1 MIIQPNWDC
10 LVGVSKTQKKV
21 VSSQHEGKIFDL
33 LTTSPMSHIH
43 LLDSF
48 TIEQIRA
55 GEVIERPSSVVKELV
70 ENAID
75 AGARTI
81 RVSITGGGIT
91 EIVVQDDGEGMTTD
105 DAQLAVQRHAT
116 SKLTKSDDL
125 FALSTLGFRGEAL
138 ASIAAVSHL
147 EILTRVPDALEGV
160 RVKVSG
166 SVPAET
172 VPAASPVGTTVT
184 VRQLFFNT
192 SPRRAFLKSP
202 TSEGSHVEE
211 MLLSLALSRPEARI
225 IFTWDQRLVFDA
237 VPQVTAV
244 ARAQAVLGK
253 DWVRHLVVLPPPEEP
268 GMGIEVSGVIAPP
281 DRHRNTRTGQYFFV
295 NRRSVKSQSLSYALS
310 RGYGE
315 LLPSGRF
322 PLGVIFLTAPLHT
335 VDVNVHPTKR
345 EVKFQDERPILHE
358 LVLQVRKALDQSNL
372 FKSMSLPPLPSSQ
385 ALGSEVPIPDPRDY
399 PMRQRPSSALSPPFV
414 EPPLR
419 IVPKPPPQAP
429 VIPTPIAPATQ
440 PVLWRRPDGEEFRIV
455 GQSHELFVLVEVE
468 GELWVV
474 DQHAAHERV
483 MYEQVLR
490 ALQQRQGESQALLLP
505 LVFDL
510 PPAARAMFAE
520 VQSDLTALGF
530 AIHPFGGNTY
540 QLQATP
546 PYFRA
551 SDVPDLILELLQA
564 RAEGRSDNAVEAK
577 REDLAARI
585 ACKVK
590 SVKAGQTLSTETMKA
605 LVISLLASQSPFV
618 CPHGRPTMVRLPVSQ
633 LAGQFD
639 RR

>member
-1 MIIQPNWDC
+1 MNR
-10 LVGVSKTQKKV
+10 
-21 VSSQHEGKIFDL
+21 
-33 LTTSPMSHIH
+33 IH
-43 LLDSF
+43 LLDSL

-75 AGARTI
+75 AGAHTI
-81 RVSITGGGIT
+81 RVNITGGGIS
-91 EIVVQDDGEGMTTD
+91 EIVVQDDGDGMTPD

-116 SKLTKSDDL
+116 SKLSKSDDL

-138 ASIAAVSHL
+138 ASIAAVAHL
-147 EILTRVPDALEGV
+147 EILTRVPDASEGI

-166 SVPAET
+166 SVPADT
-172 VPAASPVGTTVT
+172 APAASPVGTTVT

-202 TSEGSHVEE
+202 TSEGSHIEE
-211 MLLSLALSRPEARI
+211 VLVSLALSRPEVRI
-225 IFTWDQRLVFDA
+225 VFTWEQRVVFDA
-237 VPQVTAV
+237 APQATAA
-244 ARAQAVLGK
+244 ARVQAVLGK
-253 DWVRHLVVLPPPEEP
+253 DWAQTLIVLPAPEEP
-268 GMGIEVSGVIAPP
+268 GMGITVSGVIAPP
-281 DRHRNTRTGQYFFV
+281 DRNRNTRTGQYFFV
-295 NRRSVKSQSLSYALS
+295 NGRSVKSQPLSYALS

-315 LLPSGRF
+315 LLPAGRF
-322 PLGVIFLTAPLHT
+322 PLGVLFLDVPLHT

-345 EVKFQDERPILHE
+345 EVKFQDERAVLHE

-372 FKSMSLPPLPSSQ
+372 FKTASFPPVPSTQ
-385 ALGSEVPIPDPRDY
+385 ALGYDVPVPDPRDY
-399 PMRQRPSSALSPPFV
+399 PIRQKSSSAFPPPLV

-419 IVPKPPPQAP
+419 MVPKPPPQAP
-429 VIPTPIAPATQ
+429 VMPTPITPTTQ

-483 MYEQVLR
+483 TYEQVLR

-510 PPAARAMFAE
+510 PPAARAAFEE
-520 VQSDLTALGF
+520 VQGDLTALGF

-551 SDVPDLILELLQA
+551 SDVPDLILELLQT

-590 SVKAGQTLSTETMKA
+590 SVKAGQVLGPEAMKA
-605 LVISLLASQSPFV
+605 LVTSLLASKSPFV
-618 CPHGRPTMVRLPVSQ
+618 CPHGRPTIVRLPVQQ
-633 LAGQFD
+633 LAAQFD

>member
-1 MIIQPNWDC
+1 
-10 LVGVSKTQKKV
+10 
-21 VSSQHEGKIFDL
+21 
-33 LTTSPMSHIH
+33 MSRIH
-43 LLDSF
+43 LLDSL

-91 EIVVQDDGEGMTTD
+91 EIVVQDDGEGMTPD

-138 ASIAAVSHL
+138 ASIAAISHL
-147 EILTRVPDALEGV
+147 EIVTRVPEAVEGI
-160 RVKVSG
+160 RVTVSG

-172 VPAASPVGTTVT
+172 APAASPVGTTVT

-192 SPRRAFLKSP
+192 PPRRAFLKSP
-202 TSEGSHVEE
+202 TSEGSHIEE
-211 MLLSLALSRPEARI
+211 MLISLALSRPEVRI
-225 IFTWDQRLVFDA
+225 VFTWDQRVVFDA
-237 VPQVTAV
+237 VPQTILV
-244 ARAQAVLGK
+244 ARAHAVLGK
-253 DWVRHLVVLPPPEEP
+253 DWAQNLIVLPPTEEP
-268 GMGIEVSGVIAPP
+268 GMGVEVSGVIAPP

-295 NRRSVKSQSLSYALS
+295 NRRSVKSQPLSYALS

-315 LLPSGRF
+315 LLPAGRF
-322 PLGVIFLTAPLHT
+322 PLGVLFLDVPLHT

-345 EVKFQDERPILHE
+345 EVKFQDERAVLHE

-372 FKSMSLPPLPSSQ
+372 FKTATLPPVSSSMS
-385 ALGSEVPIPDPRDY
+385 ALGREVPVPDPRDY
-399 PMRQRPSSALSPPFV
+399 PLRQKSSPAPSPALI

-419 IVPKPPPQAP
+419 MVPKPPPQTP
-429 VIPTPIAPATQ
+429 VIPAPIAPTTQ

-483 MYEQVLR
+483 MYEHVLT

-505 LVFDL
+505 LTFDL
-510 PPAARAMFAE
+510 PPAARGAFEE
-520 VQSDLTALGF
+520 VQHDLTALGF

-551 SDVPDLILELLQA
+551 SDVPDLILELLQT

-590 SVKAGQTLSTETMKA
+590 SVKAGQSLSPEAMKA
-605 LVISLLASQSPFV
+605 LVVSLLASKSPFV
-618 CPHGRPTMVRLPVSQ
+618 CPHGRPTMVRLPVPQ
-633 LAGQFD
+633 LAAQFD

>member
-1 MIIQPNWDC
+1 
-10 LVGVSKTQKKV
+10 
-21 VSSQHEGKIFDL
+21 
-33 LTTSPMSHIH
+33 MSRIH
-43 LLDSF
+43 LLDSL
-48 TIEQIRA
+48 TVEQIRA

-91 EIVVQDDGEGMTTD
+91 EIVVQDDGEGMTPE

-116 SKLTKSDDL
+116 SKLTSSEDL

-147 EILTRVPDALEGV
+147 EILTRVPEALEGV

-166 SVPAET
+166 SVPVET
-172 VPAASPVGTTVT
+172 APAAAPVGTTVT

-192 SPRRAFLKSP
+192 PPRRAFLKSP

-211 MLLSLALSRPEARI
+211 MLTGLALSRPEVRVV
-225 IFTWDQRLVFDA
+225 FTWDQRLVFDA
-237 VPQVTAV
+237 VPQATLM
-244 ARAQAVLGK
+244 ARAQGVLGK
-253 DWVRHLVVLPPPEEP
+253 EWAQNLIVLPPYEEADT
-268 GMGIEVSGVIAPP
+268 GIEVGGVIAPP

-295 NRRSVKSQSLSYALS
+295 NRRSVKSQPLSYALS

-315 LLPSGRF
+315 LLPAGRF
-322 PLGVIFLTAPLHT
+322 PLGVLFLRVPLHT

-345 EVKFQDERPILHE
+345 EVKFQDERAVLHE
-358 LVLQVRKALDQSNL
+358 LVVQVRKALDQSNL
-372 FKSMSLPPLPSSQ
+372 FKTATLPATPAS
-385 ALGSEVPIPDPRDY
+385 ALRNEVPVPDPRDY
-399 PMRQRPSSALSPPFV
+399 PTLRKPSPPPP
-414 EPPLR
+414 EPVLR
-419 IVPKPPPQAP
+419 MVPKPPPQAP
-429 VIPTPIAPATQ
+429 VVPAPIAPTTHPA
-440 PVLWRRPDGEEFRIV
+440 LWRRPDGEEFRIV

-483 MYEQVLR
+483 MYEQVLTT
-490 ALQQRQGESQALLLP
+490 LQQRQGESQALLLP
-505 LVFDL
+505 LTFDL
-510 PPAARAMFAE
+510 SPGVRAAFEE
-520 VQSDLTALGF
+520 VQGDLTALGF
-530 AIHPFGGNTY
+530 VIQPFGGNTY

-551 SDVPDLILELLQA
+551 ADVPDLILELLQT

-590 SVKAGQTLSTETMKA
+590 SVKAGQSLGPEAMKA
-605 LVISLLASQSPFV
+605 LVTSLLASKSPFV
-618 CPHGRPTMVRLPVSQ
+618 CPHGRPTMVRLPVQQ
-633 LAGQFD
+633 LAAQFD

>member
-1 MIIQPNWDC
+1 
-10 LVGVSKTQKKV
+10 
-21 VSSQHEGKIFDL
+21 
-33 LTTSPMSHIH
+33 MSRIH
-43 LLDSF
+43 LLDSL

-75 AGARTI
+75 AGAHTI

-91 EIVVQDDGEGMTTD
+91 EIVVHDDGDGMTPD

-116 SKLTKSDDL
+116 SKLSKSDDL

-147 EILTRVPDALEGV
+147 EILTRVPDASEGI

-166 SVPAET
+166 SVPADT
-172 VPAASPVGTTVT
+172 APAASPVGTTVT

-192 SPRRAFLKSP
+192 PPRRAFLKSP
-202 TSEGSHVEE
+202 TAEGSHIEE
-211 MLLSLALSRPEARI
+211 VLVSLALSRPEVRI
-225 IFTWDQRLVFDA
+225 VFTWEQRVVFDA
-237 VPQVTAV
+237 APQATTV

-253 DWVRHLVVLPPPEEP
+253 DWARNLIVLPPPEEP
-268 GMGIEVSGVIAPP
+268 GPGIEVSGVIAPP
-281 DRHRNTRTGQYFFV
+281 DRNRNTRTGQYFFV
-295 NRRSVKSQSLSYALS
+295 NRRSVKSPPLSYALS

-322 PLGVIFLTAPLHT
+322 PLGVIFLTVPLRT

-372 FKSMSLPPLPSSQ
+372 FKSMSLPPLPPLASSQ
-385 ALGSEVPIPDPRDY
+385 ALSADIPVPDPRDY
-399 PMRQRPSSALSPPFV
+399 PMRQRPSSTPPPLV
-414 EPPLR
+414 DPPLR
-419 IVPKPPPQAP
+419 MVPKPPPQAP
-429 VIPTPIAPATQ
+429 VIPTPISPTTQ

-483 MYEQVLR
+483 MYEQMLR
-490 ALQQRQGESQALLLP
+490 SLRQRQGESQALLLP

-510 PPAARAMFAE
+510 PPAARALFGE
-520 VQSDLTALGF
+520 IQGDLTALGF
-530 AIHPFGGNTY
+530 AIHPFGGHSY

-551 SDVPDLILELLQA
+551 SDVPDLILELLQT

-590 SVKAGQTLSTETMKA
+590 SIKAGQMLSPEAMKA
-605 LVISLLASQSPFV
+605 LVTSLLASQSPFV
-618 CPHGRPTMVRLPVSQ
+618 CPHGRPTMVRLPVTQ

>member
-1 MIIQPNWDC
+1 MAR
-10 LVGVSKTQKKV
+10 V
-21 VSSQHEGKIFDL
+21 
-33 LTTSPMSHIH
+33 H
-43 LLDSF
+43 LLDAL

-75 AGARTI
+75 AGAQTI

-91 EIVVQDDGEGMTTD
+91 EIVVQDDGEGMTPD

-116 SKLTKSDDL
+116 SKLTSSEDL

-147 EILTRVPDALEGV
+147 EILTRVPAALEGI
-160 RVKVSG
+160 RVTVSG
-166 SVPAET
+166 SVPAEIA
-172 VPAASPVGTTVT
+172 PAASPAGTTVT
-184 VRQLFFNT
+184 VRQLFYNT
-192 SPRRAFLKSP
+192 PPRRAFLKSP
-202 TSEGSHVEE
+202 TSEGSHIEE
-211 MLLSLALSRPEARI
+211 MLISLALSRSEVRFV
-225 IFTWDQRLVFDA
+225 FTWDQRVVFDA
-237 VPQVTAV
+237 VPQATFI

-253 DWVRHLVVLPPPEEP
+253 DWAQNLIVLSPTEEP
-268 GMGIEVSGVIAPP
+268 IAGIEVSGVIAPP

-295 NRRSVKSQSLSYALS
+295 NRRSVKSQPLSYALS

-315 LLPSGRF
+315 LLPAGRF
-322 PLGVIFLTAPLHT
+322 PLGVLFLNVPLHT

-345 EVKFQDERPILHE
+345 EVKFQDERAILHA

-372 FKSMSLPPLPSSQ
+372 FKTTTLPPISPTS
-385 ALGSEVPIPDPRDY
+385 ALSRDVPVPDPRDY
-399 PMRQRPSSALSPPFV
+399 PIRQKPFAVPLPPPRIEPAL
-414 EPPLR
+414 R
-419 IVPKPPPQAP
+419 MVPKPPPQAP
-429 VIPTPIAPATQ
+429 VIPVPIAPATQ

-468 GELWVV
+468 GELWVI

-483 MYEQVLR
+483 MYEQVLT
-490 ALQQRQGESQALLLP
+490 ALQQCQGESQALLLP
-505 LVFDL
+505 LTFDI
-510 PPAARAMFAE
+510 PPMARAAFEE
-520 VQSDLTALGF
+520 VQGDLTALGF
-530 AIHPFGGNTY
+530 AIYPFGGNTY

-551 SDVPDLILELLQA
+551 SDVPELILELLQT

-590 SVKAGQTLSTETMKA
+590 SVKAGQSLGPEAMKA
-605 LVISLLASQSPFV
+605 LVTSLLASKSPFV
-618 CPHGRPTMVRLPVSQ
+618 CPHGRPTMVRLPVQQ
-633 LAGQFD
+633 LAAQFD

>member
-1 MIIQPNWDC
+1 MAR
-10 LVGVSKTQKKV
+10 
-21 VSSQHEGKIFDL
+21 
-33 LTTSPMSHIH
+33 IH
-43 LLDSF
+43 LLDAL

-75 AGARTI
+75 AGAHTI
-81 RVSITGGGIT
+81 RVSIAGGGIT
-91 EIVVQDDGEGMTTD
+91 EIVVQDDGEGMTPD

-125 FALSTLGFRGEAL
+125 FTLSTLGFRGEAL

-147 EILTRVPDALEGV
+147 EILTRVPEAMEGI

-166 SVPAET
+166 SVRAET
-172 VPAASPVGTTVT
+172 APAASPAGTTVT

-192 SPRRAFLKSP
+192 PPRRAFLKSP
-202 TSEGSHVEE
+202 TSEGSHIEE
-211 MLLSLALSRPEARI
+211 MLISLALSRPEVRI
-225 IFTWDQRLVFDA
+225 VFTWEQRVVFDA
-237 VPQVTAV
+237 VPQTTSV

-253 DWVRHLVVLPPPEEP
+253 DWAQNLIVLPPTEEP
-268 GMGIEVSGVIAPP
+268 GMGVEVSGVIAPP

-295 NRRSVKSQSLSYALS
+295 NRRSVKSQPLSYALS

-315 LLPSGRF
+315 LLPAGRF
-322 PLGVIFLTAPLHT
+322 PLGVLFLDVPLHT

-345 EVKFQDERPILHE
+345 EVKFQDERTVLHE

-372 FKSMSLPPLPSSQ
+372 FKTASLPH
-385 ALGSEVPIPDPRDY
+385 VPPTQTFGHDVPVPDPRDY
-399 PMRQRPSSALSPPFV
+399 PMRQQSASTSPPPLV
-414 EPPLR
+414 EPALR
-419 IVPKPPPQAP
+419 MMPKPPPQAP
-429 VIPTPIAPATQ
+429 LMPTPIAPTTQ

-483 MYEQVLR
+483 MYEQVLT

-505 LVFDL
+505 LIFDL
-510 PPAARAMFAE
+510 PPAARAAFEE
-520 VQSDLTALGF
+520 VQGDLTALGF

-590 SVKAGQTLSTETMKA
+590 SVKAGQTLSAEAMKA
-605 LVISLLASQSPFV
+605 LVMSLLASKSPFV
-618 CPHGRPTMVRLPVSQ
+618 CPHGRPTMMRLPVSQ